1 MLRFALIVAVSL
13 SAGAG
18 LAQSLPCGAPYE
30 VRPGDTLQRIAERAY
45 GPEASYRSLWD
56 ANRERLG
63 GRDPST
69 IAVGQVIDVP
79 CIGADG
85 RPAPDAALTQI
96 ETAALVP
103 PPPAAPEPAA
113 APATAPQ
120 AAEAEAPQAAQ
131 AEAPQ
136 AAETTGDA
144 AADTG
149 ANWPSL
155 PARAAGMMQEIV
167 AAALARAPGAA
178 ALGLGPAGG
187 GAATADAPATRRFR
201 LSYPWP
207 EPDCGDV
214 ARLGADSRAQCLAWR
229 WSDPIYETVVAY
241 LTRADAPAPAT
252 PAALRGLRLCRPA
265 YLPDAVLEARGLTPP
280 DVALSMGATP
290 EDCLEALAAGA
301 ADVVAMDA
309 GAVGAT
315 LARLGLGDR
324 VAERPALAQVVTLH
338 AVAPA
343 DNPDAAIALAALNE
357 GLEDLRDSGAWFD
370 IVSGALR
377 TN

>member
-13 SAGAG
+13 FAGAS
-18 LAQSLPCGAPYE
+18 LAQALPCGAPYE

-45 GPEASYRSLWD
+45 GPQASYRFLWE
-56 ANRERLG
+56 ANRERIG
-63 GRDPST
+63 GRDPSA

-79 CIGADG
+79 CIGPDG
-85 RPAPDAALTQI
+85 ARAPDAATTQI
-96 ETAALVP
+96 EIAARVP
-103 PPPAAPEPAA
+103 PPPRAAPEPAA
-113 APATAPQ
+113 ARATA
-120 AAEAEAPQAAQ
+120 
-131 AEAPQ
+131 
-136 AAETTGDA
+136 AAETQPTQATGA

-149 ANWPSL
+149 ANWPPL
-155 PARAAGMMQEIV
+155 LAQAAGMMREIV

-178 ALGLGPAGG
+178 ALGLGPAGEAA
-187 GAATADAPATRRFR
+187 AATDAQAARRFR

-241 LTRADAPAPAT
+241 LTRADAPAPET

-301 ADVVAMDA
+301 ADVAAMDA
-309 GAVGAT
+309 GAVAAT

-324 VAERPALAQVVTLH
+324 IAERPALAQVVTLH

-357 GLEDLRDSGAWFD
+357 GLEALRDSGAWFE
-370 IVSGALR
+370 IVSAALR

>member
-13 SAGAG
+13 FAGAS

-45 GPEASYRSLWD
+45 GPQASYRILWE

-63 GRDPST
+63 GRDPSA

-79 CIGADG
+79 CIGAHG
-85 RPAPDAALTQI
+85 APAPDAALAPI
-96 ETAALVP
+96 ETAALTP
-103 PPPAAPEPAA
+103 PPPASP
-113 APATAPQ
+113 APATAQAQ
-120 AAEAEAPQAAQ
+120 AAPPIAALTAQ
-131 AEAPQ
+131 ATAG
-136 AAETTGDA
+136 TGA
-144 AADTG
+144 AAPDAE
-149 ANWPSL
+149 ANWPPL
-155 PARAAGMMQEIV
+155 PAQAAGLMREIV

-178 ALGLGPAGG
+178 ALGLAPAGDA
-187 GAATADAPATRRFR
+187 AATPDAPAARRLKLR
-201 LSYPWP
+201 YPWP
-207 EPDCGDV
+207 KPDCGDV
-214 ARLGADSRAQCLAWR
+214 ARLGADSRAQCVAWR

-241 LTRADAPAPAT
+241 LTRAEAPAPET
-252 PAALRGLRLCRPA
+252 PAALRGRRLCRPA
-265 YLPDAVLEARGLTPP
+265 NLPDAVLEARGLTPP

-301 ADVVAMDA
+301 ADAVAMDA
-309 GAVGAT
+309 GAVNAT

-324 VAERPALAQVVTLH
+324 IAERPALAQVVTLH

-343 DNPDAAIALAALNE
+343 DDPDAAIALAALNE
-357 GLEDLRDSGAWFD
+357 GLEDLRDSGAWFE
-370 IVSGALR
+370 IVSAALR